1 LPRNIAAPM
10 LASLVSSPIRPGF
23 LAVITFRT
31 ATEYIWSG
39 LGSLNYGGHAYRGVG
54 SLGKI
59 GAIAEST
66 EVRAIGTTVTLS
78 AIDPA
83 LLSECLTDIQ
93 LGAPA
98 AIYFALFDSGL
109 NILGTP
115 YPLFVGTVDQPVIQ
129 IGVDEMA
136 ISLKLENKL
145 ANLQRVSMRRY
156 TAADQRLYFPD
167 DDACNWVE
175 LLNDLALKWS

>member
-1 LPRNIAAPM
+1 M
-10 LASLVSSPIRPGF
+10 LASLVSETIRPGF
-23 LAVITFRT
+23 LASIAFHT
-31 ATEYIWSG
+31 AVEYIWSG
-39 LGSLNYGGHAYRGVG
+39 LGALVYAGNTYRGVG

-59 GAIAEST
+59 GSISEAT
-66 EVRAIGTTVTLS
+66 DVRAIGTTVTLS

-83 LLSECLTDIQ
+83 LLSECLNDIQ

-98 AIYFALFDSGL
+98 AIYFALFDAAL

-115 YPLFVGTVDQPVIQ
+115 YPLFIGTVDQPVIQ
-129 IGVDEMA
+129 IGINEMA

-145 ANLQRVSMRRY
+145 ANLQRANMRRY
-156 TAADQRLYFPD
+156 TAADQRLYYPNDTAF
-167 DDACNWVE
+167 NWVE

>member
-1 LPRNIAAPM
+1 M
-10 LASLVSSPIRPGF
+10 LASLVSETIRPGF
-23 LAVITFRT
+23 LASIGFHT

-39 LGSLNYGGHAYRGVG
+39 LGNLVYAGNTYKGVG

-59 GAIAEST
+59 GSVSEST

-78 AIDPA
+78 GIDPA
-83 LLSECLTDIQ
+83 LLSECLNDIQ

-98 AIYFALFDSGL
+98 AIYFALFDAAL

-115 YPLFVGTVDQPVIQ
+115 YPLFIGTVDQPVIQ
-129 IGVDEMA
+129 IGVKEMS

-145 ANLQRVSMRRY
+145 ANLQRANMRRY
-156 TAADQRLYFPD
+156 TAADQRLYYPNDTAF
-167 DDACNWVE
+167 NWVE
-175 LLNDLALKWS
+175 ILNDLALKWS

>member
-1 LPRNIAAPM
+1 M
-10 LASLVSSPIRPGF
+10 LASLTSNTIRPGF
-23 LAVITFRT
+23 LASIAFRT
-31 ATEYIWSG
+31 ATEYVWSG
-39 LGSLNYGGHAYRGVG
+39 VGNLSYAGHTYRGVG

-59 GAIAEST
+59 GQIAEAT
-66 EVRAIGTTVTLS
+66 DVRAIGTTVTLS

-83 LLSECLTDIQ
+83 LLSESLNDIQ

-98 AIYFALFDSGL
+98 AIYFALFDAAL

-115 YPLFVGTVDQPVIQ
+115 YPLFIGTVDQPVIQ
-129 IGVDEMA
+129 IGVNEMA

-145 ANLQRVSMRRY
+145 ANLQRANMRRW
-156 TAADQRLYFPD
+156 TAADQRLAYPNDTAF
-167 DDACNWVE
+167 NWVE